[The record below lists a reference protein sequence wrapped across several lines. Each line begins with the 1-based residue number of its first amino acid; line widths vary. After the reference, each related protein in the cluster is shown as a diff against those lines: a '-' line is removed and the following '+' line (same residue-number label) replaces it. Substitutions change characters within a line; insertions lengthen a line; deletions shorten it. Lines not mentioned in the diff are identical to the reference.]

1 MPRGPGAP
9 WRARK
14 QPVADS
20 YILAS
25 IEEAGGAGSH
35 DPKTGF
41 YAWIILRMDPGDDI
55 DEWHRALRR
64 AAVYLHSHGIADIG
78 VHVEK
83 KRDGRGRYLRYV
95 AINKAHTYAYMVSHY
110 GPDRSKW
117 PYDVHA
123 RGGN

>member
-25 IEEAGGAGSH
+25 IEQAHGRY
-35 DPKTGF
+35 DPDSGF
-41 YAWIILRMDPGDDI
+41 YAWVVLRMDPGDDI
-55 DEWHRALRR
+55 AEWHRALRR
-64 AAVYLHSHGIADIG
+64 AAVYLHKHGIADVG

-83 KRDGRGRYLRYV
+83 KRDARGRYLRYV
-95 AINKAHTYAYMVSHY
+95 AINKNHTYRYMLDHY
-110 GPDRSKW
+110 GADRTKW